1 MKTCSS
7 YATRPD
13 DPVLKKFNLKMSSHK
28 VIALVGA
35 SGNGKSTIASL
46 LARMYDPRGGKI
58 TIDGVD
64 IRNLDPKWLRGELI
78 GYVGQVILFL
88 SVGIIIKPGASAFYW
103 NSGRQHSLRQ
113 SRRQ

>member
-1 MKTCSS
+1 
-7 YATRPD
+7 
-13 DPVLKKFNLKMSSHK
+13 MSSHK

-78 GYVGQVILFL
+78 GYVGQVQLFL
-88 SVGIIIKPGASAFYW
+88 SVVFNY
-103 NSGRQHSLRQ
+103 
-113 SRRQ
+113 

>member
-1 MKTCSS
+1 
-7 YATRPD
+7 
-13 DPVLKKFNLKMSSHK
+13 MSSHK

-46 LARMYDPRGGKI
+46 LARMYDPSGGKI

-88 SVGIIIKPGASAFYW
+88 SLVFNYKTRSQRFLLEQWPTTFATA
-103 NSGRQHSLRQ
+103 NKTPVT
-113 SRRQ
+113 